1 MKTRRGWCT
10 HCNISQNCVSK
21 YTRLHLSAYSFQKI
35 SGGGGLKIHQIAS
48 QCIFISKN
56 FRRGGGAGAD
66 PLRRLVTFGHSGLL
80 PQMINPR

>member
-35 SGGGGLKIHQIAS
+35 SEGGGVSKYTRLHLGAYSFQKIS
-48 QCIFISKN
+48 
-56 FRRGGGAGAD
+56 GGAGAD